1 MDATSV
7 LRIMSLIPERAPR
20 AQSGCAFALDGQS
33 ERIALVARFLHWLGP
48 LDVLTKEEQHF
59 LGLRSNGGRP
69 LAAGEEAMDEPLD
82 EDLEALDTEE
92 PEETPRQH
100 LPGAGTQIAV

>member
-48 LDVLTKEEQHF
+48 LDVLTKEEQQF

-69 LAAGEEAMDEPLD
+69 LAAGDEPLD
-82 EDLEALDTEE
+82 EDLEPIDVEE
-92 PEETPRQH
+92 PEETPLQH
-100 LPGAGTQIAV
+100 VAGAGTQIAV